1 MINNHYSS
9 HMAERRKWTQ
19 EEDDQLV
26 SLVENIGTNWKEISG
41 RLQCRLPKQCRERW
55 INHISPGI
63 VKGKLTEDEWAIVMA
78 SRETLGNRW
87 SEIAKLLPGR
97 TPNQIK
103 NVWHAM
109 ERKRSKSTHSSTNS
123 PILKRKK
130 TAITETT
137 ESSPVTAK
145 LNNLNKRPKLDPRF
159 SMLEE
164 THCIQES
171 ESDSRESSSCSQPH
185 PFRGP
190 MDQVSSSSEEEAQE
204 LPHLDHSPINKMI
217 LDHNHQKPEP
227 LNLNSLDG
235 PMDITCSSSESTED
249 EIQSE
254 RPKSIITPLDA
265 LVLIAI
271 ECYEKDL

>member
-1 MINNHYSS
+1 MGWFWYLI
-9 HMAERRKWTQ
+9 K
-19 EEDDQLV
+19 
-26 SLVENIGTNWKEISG
+26 
-41 RLQCRLPKQCRERW
+41 
-55 INHISPGI
+55 SPGI

-171 ESDSRESSSCSQPH
+171 ESDSRESSYSQPH

-190 MDQVSSSSEEEAQE
+190 MDQVSSSSEEEAHHE
-204 LPHLDHSPINKMI
+204 LPHLDHSPINNMI

-249 EIQSE
+249 EIQSD